1 MFYRIIVYFVRFIRF
16 REKSN
21 GFGKSQ
27 HHSDPKKIESH
38 SVKLNSIKKGKL
50 VFIIISANSNKT
62 MTNLTPCRH
71 PLIDFTQNKK
81 EYLSDHIYVCILVL
95 KN

>member
-1 MFYRIIVYFVRFIRF
+1 MFNIIISYYARFIRF

-27 HHSDPKKIESH
+27 HGDPKKIESH

-62 MTNLTPCRH
+62 MTNLTP
-71 PLIDFTQNKK
+71 
-81 EYLSDHIYVCILVL
+81 
-95 KN
+95 